1 MPATGSLR
9 LRQVE
14 LAWAAFAGLNLA
26 AMAAFPTWET
36 VPFHLIWFTLTL
48 LYGFTVWQR
57 RSTALVLSAVALLTG
72 ALILQD
78 AFHGTQVW
86 GELFEVPLMS
96 AMFLAMVWHARR
108 RKAAM
113 NELAL
118 VADER
123 AALLA
128 REEAFLQDVSHAL
141 RTPITIARGHV
152 EMLRRNGGAGGPEI
166 RVAIDELDR
175 MERIVRQ
182 LLMIAKAEGARLS
195 ERFVE
200 LDELLEDVTMRWSEI
215 SPRVWRVGQ
224 LARGTVRADP
234 DALRA
239 ALDALLENAVRHTV
253 PTAVIELSSCAEG
266 GEVTIEVTDEGNG
279 IESDA
284 LGLIFDRFARGEGR
298 REGLGLGLSIVDA
311 IARAHG
317 GRCTV
322 ESSPDGSKFSLVLPG
337 FEPRVEALAGVADER

>member
-1 MPATGSLR
+1 
-9 LRQVE
+9 
-14 LAWAAFAGLNLA
+14 
-26 AMAAFPTWET
+26 
-36 VPFHLIWFTLTL
+36 
-48 LYGFTVWQR
+48 
-57 RSTALVLSAVALLTG
+57 
-72 ALILQD
+72 
-78 AFHGTQVW
+78 
-86 GELFEVPLMS
+86 
-96 AMFLAMVWHARR
+96 
-108 RKAAM
+108 
-113 NELAL
+113 
-118 VADER
+118 
-123 AALLA
+123 
-128 REEAFLQDVSHAL
+128 
-141 RTPITIARGHV
+141 
-152 EMLRRNGGAGGPEI
+152 
-166 RVAIDELDR
+166 
-175 MERIVRQ
+175 
-182 LLMIAKAEGARLS
+182 
-195 ERFVE
+195 
-200 LDELLEDVTMRWSEI
+200 MRWSEI
-215 SPRVWRVGQ
+215 SPRVWRVGH

-253 PTAVIELSSCAEG
+253 PTAVIELSSRAEG